1 MMSNSASNMQAKMM
15 AALNG
20 AVVDPTPF
28 RSTDAGNALLFA
40 AMHEADIRY
49 VEPWRTW
56 AVWNGLRWEL
66 VSDVMLLPLARQVT
80 EHMFDLGGDAPRRS
94 TRQAEEARH
103 RDAEGT
109 TPPRDDQSR

>member
-56 AVWNGLRWEL
+56 AVWNGPAMGACVR
-66 VSDVMLLPLARQVT
+66 
-80 EHMFDLGGDAPRRS
+80 
-94 TRQAEEARH
+94 
-103 RDAEGT
+103 RDAASAGAAS
-109 TPPRDDQSR
+109 D